1 MTEQAY
7 KTSPKDIFLQLLAIV
22 TLYGSAAGVLTLLF
36 QFINL
41 QVPDLLFYGSV
52 ESARSAIRFAV
63 SSLVIVFPVYLWVMS
78 FLAWA
83 YTAEPERKEIRIRKW
98 LIYFT
103 LFAAGLIIMGD
114 LVALINSFLN
124 GELTTRF
131 LLKILSVFLVASAV
145 FWYYYWD
152 MKDTKPAGMELFG
165 WAVIAIVAGIVG
177 ISFFFVGSP
186 KTERLRQFDQQRVN
200 DLQSIQWQIVN
211 YWQQKE
217 KLPATLSDLNDPI
230 GGFQVPM
237 DPDPESGAVY
247 SYVVKGGLTF
257 ELCADFSLPSNDGDV
272 NEYAVPYIPV
282 NPSIKFDGRWTHGT
296 GRTCFERTIDPELYP
311 PQKGLEKPVPVPAR
325 Y

>member
-131 LLKILSVFLVASAV
+131 LLKILSMFLVAGAV

-152 MKDTKPAGMELFG
+152 MKDVKPAGMELFR
-165 WAVIAIVAGIVG
+165 WTVVTIVAGTVIV
-177 ISFFFVGSP
+177 SFFFVGSP
-186 KTERLRQFDQQRVN
+186 QTERLRQLDQQRVN

-217 KLPATLSDLNDPI
+217 KLPAALSDLNDDI
-230 GGFQVPM
+230 SGFRVPM
-237 DPDPESGAVY
+237 DSQTKVRYEYMITGTVS
-247 SYVVKGGLTF
+247 F
-257 ELCADFSLPSNDGDV
+257 ELCATFAQES
-272 NEYAVPYIPV
+272 EVPARENSVLAPPRDMTTNWSHGI
-282 NPSIKFDGRWTHGT
+282 GRV
-296 GRTCFERTIDPELYP
+296 CFERTIDPERYP
-311 PQKGLEKPVPVPAR
+311 PQKGLEKPIPMR
-325 Y
+325 